1 MNTMLQTKTSNAEL
15 TRLLGTRPQ
24 EIQRIMSLGHS
35 TKIDTI
41 ANALNALGKHLELVA
56 I

>member
-1 MNTMLQTKTSNAEL
+1 MSRHPSK
-15 TRLLGTRPQ
+15 
-24 EIQRIMSLGHS
+24 EIPEPLRKLGHS